1 MAKRKPVKPEE
12 ESNLV
17 PLTFKDKDGRTVNA
31 FLDKDEFDKQQSF
44 YNGERKPITLNEIP
58 LDNRI
63 ILKEDEPPSVR
74 PSGIVLEGE
83 SKVKPYTGVVLA
95 VGPDCSTVKLH
106 DQVRYPK
113 RAGEQIEINGEEYL
127 MLRETDCYTI
137 LNK

>member
-1 MAKRKPVKPEE
+1 MPPKKYSKIIPKEGGDIVMFSEKP
-12 ESNLV
+12 
-17 PLTFKDKDGRTVNA
+17 
-31 FLDKDEFDKQQSF
+31 FDV
-44 YNGERKPITLNEIP
+44 INETP

-63 ILKEDEPPSVR
+63 IVKEDEAPSKR
-74 PSGIVLEGE
+74 ASGIVLEGE
-83 SKVKPYTGVVLA
+83 SKIKPYTGVVLA
-95 VGPDCSTVKLH
+95 SGPDCSTVKLH